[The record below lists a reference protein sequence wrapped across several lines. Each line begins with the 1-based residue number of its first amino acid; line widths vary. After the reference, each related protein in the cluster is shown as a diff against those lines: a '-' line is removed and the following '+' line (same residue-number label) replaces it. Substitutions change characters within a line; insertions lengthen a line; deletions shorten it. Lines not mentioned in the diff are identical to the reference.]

1 MSIYE
6 IMANSE
12 DILNILNALVDLQAK
27 KFRIKTP
34 EMIEFVEIC
43 MKISKKSSTPLIDLR
58 AKFLVIQAK
67 LNELKLNITDKKP
80 LLEMFACIVGNE
92 KKIIELITMKD
103 FLKDYKDEV
112 NENGGEVT
120 YEEIDDYE
128 TTLEYY
134 EQVYQL

>member
-43 MKISKKSSTPLIDLR
+43 MKISKKSSTPLIYLR

>member
-1 MSIYE
+1 
-6 IMANSE
+6 MANSE

-120 YEEIDDYE
+120 YE
-128 TTLEYY
+128 
-134 EQVYQL
+134 